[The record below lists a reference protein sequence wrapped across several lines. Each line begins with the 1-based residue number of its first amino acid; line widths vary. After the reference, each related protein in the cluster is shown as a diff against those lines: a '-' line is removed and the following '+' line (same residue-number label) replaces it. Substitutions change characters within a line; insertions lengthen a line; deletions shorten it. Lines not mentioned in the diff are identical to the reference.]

1 MTALERNWA
10 GNVTFTPQSVVMPT
24 TVDQLQRD
32 VATAAEAGRRV
43 RAAGARHSFS
53 PIGATDGTLV
63 VMDQLSA
70 IVGIDR
76 EAGTVMVEAGV
87 RYADLAPALH
97 DEGLALH
104 NLASLP
110 HLSVGGAI
118 ATSTHGSGV
127 GNQSLAGA
135 VVAMDVV
142 TASGDIERIERGTDL
157 GSAAIVGLG
166 AFGVVARVSLR
177 VEPTFDVAQDVF
189 IDLPFDAGVE
199 HLDEILGSAYSV
211 SLFTNWRRDVFDQV
225 WQKRRSDRTHTDIT
239 RFGAVAAIAPL
250 HPVVGM
256 EASAC
261 TVQGGRSGPWHR
273 RLPHFRPDAVPSA
286 GAELQTEY
294 FVARAD
300 GRGALRAVQELRE
313 LLVDIVLVTEIRSIA
328 TDDFWLSPTHG
339 RDSTAIHFTWRPDEA
354 RVRDV
359 LPALE
364 EALAPFDARPHW
376 GKVTAMSNG
385 DVRRRFPRFA
395 DAARLRTERDPDGVF
410 LNDHLARLLHDPGA
424 VEPGAVEPSAGA

>member
-1 MTALERNWA
+1 M
-10 GNVTFTPQSVVMPT
+10 
-24 TVDQLQRD
+24 
-32 VATAAEAGRRV
+32 ATAAEAGRRV

-166 AFGVVARVSLR
+166 AFGVVARVSFR

-211 SLFTNWRRDVFDQV
+211 SLFTNWRSDVFDQV
-225 WQKRRSDRTHTDIT
+225 WQKRRASDRTHTDIT
-239 RFGAVAAIAPL
+239 RFGAVAAIGTVASRRGYGGVGVHRAGWSAGTVAPSTPPL
-250 HPVVGM
+250 PPGRRA
-256 EASAC
+256 ER
-261 TVQGGRSGPWHR
+261 RSGTPDRVLRGTLR
-273 RLPHFRPDAVPSA
+273 RPRTRCGPFRSCA
-286 GAELQTEY
+286 
-294 FVARAD
+294 
-300 GRGALRAVQELRE
+300 E
-313 LLVDIVLVTEIRSIA
+313 LLVDIVLVTEIRSMA
-328 TDDFWLSPTHG
+328 ADDFWLSPTHG

-364 EALAPFDARPHW
+364 AALAPFDARPHW
-376 GKVTAMSNG
+376 AKVTAMSNG

-395 DAARLRTERDPDGVF
+395 DAARLRAERDPDGLF
-410 LNDHLARLLHDPGA
+410 LNDHLARLFHDPGA